1 MSILQKSRN
10 WLVFVICTGV
20 FGIVHAT
27 EIYRWTDEN
36 GVVHFSQTAP
46 PPAQDGVS
54 QLSLADDR
62 PSSYDPDEDIFG
74 VAEQEARMQALRE
87 EREQKRQ
94 ERLERQQAA
103 ARLQPQPQQ
112 SNQGYWDRPVYWYPG
127 NRPRPPLRPMPPIE
141 RPPPGPGAPIRP
153 PRPITPRLD

>member
-1 MSILQKSRN
+1 M
-10 WLVFVICTGV
+10 GV
-20 FGIVHAT
+20 AGSVHAT

-36 GVVHFSQTAP
+36 GVEHFSQTAP
-46 PPAQDGVS
+46 PPAQAGVS
-54 QLSLADDR
+54 RLSLADDR
-62 PSSYDPDEDIFG
+62 PGSYDPDEDIFG

-103 ARLQPQPQQ
+103 ARLQAQPQQ
-112 SNQGYWDRPVYWYPG
+112 RDQGYWDRPVYWYPG
-127 NRPRPPLRPMPPIE
+127 HRPRPPLRPMPPIE
-141 RPPPGPGAPIRP
+141 RPPPGPGDPIRP